1 MDAAVK
7 ETYENRVAR
16 KRKEAEK
23 AAAQEAALSRILG
36 FNRRCTARGMT
47 PWGGGLSFAES
58 GAARLANIAGFLK
71 GLCMVTEMSPLE
83 ALAATGSEAVSLRDL
98 ALHLAV
104 SLDDKLSYLANYGG
118 EQEFE
123 VEAAGEGREA
133 QVVKVPAYRVV
144 LYDDGTFGGFG
155 ILWNQPYSNEQVH
168 QVARLFDEASYQGKE
183 ANGTPLTD
191 DQQHQ
196 RWDTA
201 LDKANDK
208 LRLRKELEETR
219 HWTPSW
225 VKAKREEYAATH
237 EAEDHEG
244 HSYYG
249 CSRCNVGTYEL
260 GGSVEYLRY
269 GFAFNGGLLLHGMG
283 HATFSVEIG
292 GPSGPHWSI
301 HT

>member
-1 MDAAVK
+1 MDAVK
-7 ETYENRVAR
+7 ETLEQRRAR
-16 KRKEAEK
+16 RDQELSEAR
-23 AAAQEAALSRILG
+23 EASLKKILA

-47 PWGGGLSFAES
+47 PWGGGLSFEES

-71 GLCMVTEMSPLE
+71 GLCTVAELSPLE
-83 ALAATGSEAVSLRDL
+83 ALAATGSEAVGPREL

-104 SLDDKLSYLANYGG
+104 SLDEKLSYLASYGG
-118 EQEFE
+118 EREFE
-123 VEAAGEGREA
+123 VEAAAEGREA
-133 QVVKVPAYRVV
+133 QVVKAPGYKVV

-155 ILWNQPYSNEQVH
+155 ILWHRPYTTAQVH
-168 QVARLFDEASYQGKE
+168 AAAREVDEESYQGKTASGE
-183 ANGTPLTD
+183 ELD
-191 DQQHQ
+191 SDESSR
-196 RWDTA
+196 RWSAA
-201 LDKANDK
+201 LDKAAEK
-208 LRLRKELEETR
+208 LKLRKELDDSR

-225 VKAKREEYAATH
+225 TKAKRAEYAATH

-249 CSRCNVGTYEL
+249 CSRCSVGTYEL

-283 HATFSVEIG
+283 HATFAVRINDG
-292 GPSGPHWSI
+292 GPGWGV